1 METSKYTYIATLR
14 GGFEK
19 SFNTFEEAF
28 DYVLSISTID
38 FVTDCFNAVMRKGV
52 FTREAVSAMLDSSK
66 SVADELTEKTF
77 DYLVVSYCTAKF
89 KLLAENMW
97 YLGHG
102 WTLRKKALYE

>member
-14 GGFEK
+14 GGHEK

-38 FVTDCFNAVMRKGV
+38 FVADCLNTVMGKCI
-52 FTREAVSAMLDSSK
+52 FTHEVVSCWLDSK
-66 SVADELTEKTF
+66 NVADELIEKTF
-77 DYLVVSYCTAKF
+77 DYLVVSYCTCKF

-97 YLGHG
+97 YLGYG
-102 WTLRKKALYE
+102 WTLRKKAQYE

>member
-14 GGFEK
+14 GGHEK

-38 FVTDCFNAVMRKGV
+38 FVMDCLNTVLGKSI
-52 FTREAVSAMLDSSK
+52 FTREVVGSWLDSK
-66 SVADELTEKTF
+66 NVADELTEKTF
-77 DYLVVSYCTAKF
+77 DYLCMSYCMAKF
-89 KLLAENMW
+89 QLLAENMW

-102 WTLRKKALYE
+102 WTLRKKAQYE